1 MRTRMNARNFIAKNY
16 INAVGWRT
24 SRKLLLIE
32 SDDWGAIR
40 MPSQQVAQ
48 KLFKDDL
55 DQLNY
60 FDRNDCV
67 ESDNDL
73 DALYEVLSTF
83 QDKKGSPAVLSAE
96 SVVCNP
102 NFEAIRENGGTQ
114 YIPESIVETYK
125 KYPGSEN
132 TYNLF
137 LQGIK
142 NGLIYPQFHSR
153 EHVHVARWME
163 AINSEN
169 KQIQSEFANA
179 AILSTNSSKVVREGV
194 RADYF
199 SAFDYLHQSEET
211 VIADIIHDGLTRF
224 EQLFGF
230 KTKSYV
236 SPTSL
241 QGLRVNEFFAKE
253 GVSFC
258 QCGQQFWR
266 QENGSIKVINYRWGQ
281 KDKNGVTFWRRNCM
295 FEPSR
300 NQNLDWVDSCLREIA
315 IAFFWGKPAVINSH
329 RVNYIGG
336 IDEMNRTKTLKQLK
350 RLLTEVTKRW
360 PDVEFTHS
368 AQLADIL
375 ASDVN
380 RF

>member
-1 MRTRMNARNFIAKNY
+1 MNARNFIAKNY

-24 SRKLLLIE
+24 PRKLLLIE

-40 MPSQQVAQ
+40 MPSKQVAQ
-48 KLFKDDL
+48 TLFKNEQDK
-55 DQLNY
+55 LNY
-60 FDRNDCV
+60 FDKNDCL
-67 ESDNDL
+67 ESGDDL
-73 DALYEVLSTF
+73 TALYDVLSSF
-83 QDKKGSPAVLSAE
+83 KDKNGNPAVLSAE

-102 NFEAIRENGGTQ
+102 NFEAIQANGYTQ
-114 YIPESIVETYK
+114 YVPESIVETYQ
-125 KYPGSEN
+125 KYPGAEN
-132 TYNLF
+132 TYSLF
-137 LQGIK
+137 MQGIK
-142 NGLIYPQFHSR
+142 DELIYPQFHSR
-153 EHVHVARWME
+153 EHIHVARWME
-163 AINSEN
+163 AINSDNRQIRLEFEN
-169 KQIQSEFANA
+169 R
-179 AILSTNSSKVVREGV
+179 AILSTHSSKGIREGV
-194 RADYF
+194 RVDYF
-199 SAFDYLHQSEET
+199 CSFDYLHKSEESA
-211 VIADIIHDGLTRF
+211 IADIIHDGLMRF
-224 EQLFGF
+224 ELLFGF

-241 QGLRVNEFFAKE
+241 QGLGINKIFADA
-253 GVSFC
+253 GVPFC

-281 KDKNGVTFWRRNCM
+281 KDKDGVTFWRRNCM

-336 IDEMNRTKTLKQLK
+336 IHEMNRTQTLKQLN

-360 PDVEFTHS
+360 PEVEFIHS

-375 ASDVN
+375 SADAN
-380 RF
+380 KF